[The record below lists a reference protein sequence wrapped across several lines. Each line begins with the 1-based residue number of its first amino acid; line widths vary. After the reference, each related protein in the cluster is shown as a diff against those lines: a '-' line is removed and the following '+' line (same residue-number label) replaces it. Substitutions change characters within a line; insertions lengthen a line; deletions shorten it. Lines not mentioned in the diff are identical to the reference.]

1 MTSFMIDAAELNPA
15 LKALAPITRGVV
27 KGESATAGVCEMV
40 YCRTTT
46 SGELLMATADLT
58 HKLVAAVTVPLVDFD
73 GELAEFAIGRE
84 KLKQIM
90 AIFKPD
96 EEANKPVVVE
106 VTRNKVPLRGVEQ
119 VITMTEGEIDQSPS
133 SLSFAGAKWEDLP
146 WRETLK
152 SISHNPLATQQPIE
166 GYISPTAWAKLQAA
180 TKTYGVSAMTTIS
193 GAALILLGERMIAIL
208 GAKWAQ
214 ENPPKKQHQAIQKA
228 AAAIGITAELIE
240 GTDPIDLQQ
249 AA

>member
-1 MTSFMIDAAELNPA
+1 MTSFAIDAAELNPA
-15 LKALAPITRGVV
+15 LKALSPITRGVV
-27 KGESATAGVCEMV
+27 KGEPETAGVCEMV

-106 VTRNKVPLRGVEQ
+106 VARNKVPLRGVEQ
-119 VITMTEGEIDQSPS
+119 VITMTEGGNRPIPIIIVIRRREMGRPA
-133 SLSFAGAKWEDLP
+133 LAG
-146 WRETLK
+146 
-152 SISHNPLATQQPIE
+152 NPEKCHSQP
-166 GYISPTAWAKLQAA
+166 A
-180 TKTYGVSAMTTIS
+180 
-193 GAALILLGERMIAIL
+193 
-208 GAKWAQ
+208 
-214 ENPPKKQHQAIQKA
+214 
-228 AAAIGITAELIE
+228 
-240 GTDPIDLQQ
+240 
-249 AA
+249 

>member
-1 MTSFMIDAAELNPA
+1 MTSFAIDAAELNPA
-15 LKALAPITRGVV
+15 LKALATITRGVV
-27 KGESATAGVCEMV
+27 KGEPETAGVCEMV
-40 YCRTTT
+40 YCRTTP

-119 VITMTEGEIDQSPS
+119 VITMTEGEIGQSPS

-152 SISHNPLATQQPIE
+152 SVIRNRLEQQPVE
-166 GYISPTAWAKLQAA
+166 GYISPIAWAKLQAA

-193 GAALILLGERMIAIL
+193 SAAIILLGERMVAIL

-214 ENPPKKQHQAIQKA
+214 ENPPKKQHQAIQNA
-228 AAAIGITAELIE
+228 AAAVGATAELIE
-240 GTDPIDLQQ
+240 GTDPIDLHQ

>member
-1 MTSFMIDAAELNPA
+1 MTSFAIDAAELNPA

-27 KGESATAGVCEMV
+27 KGEPETAGVCEMV

-84 KLKQIM
+84 KLKQIT

-106 VTRNKVPLRGVEQ
+106 VVRNKVPLRGVEQ

-152 SISHNPLATQQPIE
+152 SVTRNRLEQQPVE
-166 GYISPTAWAKLQAA
+166 GYISPIAWAKLQAA
-180 TKTYGVSAMTTIS
+180 TKTYGISAMTTIS
-193 GAALILLGERMIAIL
+193 SAAIILLGERMVAIL

-214 ENPPKKQHQAIQKA
+214 ENPPKKQHQAIQNA
-228 AAAIGITAELIE
+228 AAAVGATAELIE

>member
-1 MTSFMIDAAELNPA
+1 MTSFEIDAAELNPA

-27 KGESATAGVCEMV
+27 KGEPETAGVCEMV

-73 GELAEFAIGRE
+73 GELAEFALGRE

-152 SISHNPLATQQPIE
+152 SVTRNPLEQQPVE
-166 GYISPTAWAKLQAA
+166 GYISPIAWAKLQAA

-193 GAALILLGERMIAIL
+193 SAAIILLGERMVAIL

-214 ENPPKKQHQAIQKA
+214 ENPPKKQHQAIQNA
-228 AAAIGITAELIE
+228 AAAIGTTAELIE

>member
-1 MTSFMIDAAELNPA
+1 MTSFAIDAAELNPA

-27 KGESATAGVCEMV
+27 KGEPETAGVCEMV

-152 SISHNPLATQQPIE
+152 SVTRNRLEQQPVE
-166 GYISPTAWAKLQAA
+166 GYISPIAWAKLQAA

-193 GAALILLGERMIAIL
+193 SAAIILLGERMVAIL

-214 ENPPKKQHQAIQKA
+214 ENPPKKQHQAIQNA
-228 AAAIGITAELIE
+228 AAAVGATAEMIE

-249 AA
+249 EA

>member
-1 MTSFMIDAAELNPA
+1 MTSFLIDAAELNPA

-27 KGESATAGVCEMV
+27 KGEPETAGVCEMV

-152 SISHNPLATQQPIE
+152 SFIRNRLEQQPVE
-166 GYISPTAWAKLQAA
+166 GYISPIAWAKLQAA

-193 GAALILLGERMIAIL
+193 SAAIILLGERMVAIL

-214 ENPPKKQHQAIQKA
+214 ENPPKKQHQAIQNA
-228 AAAIGITAELIE
+228 AAAVGATAELIE
-240 GTDPIDLQQ
+240 GTDPIDLHQ

>member
-1 MTSFMIDAAELNPA
+1 MTSFAIDAAELNPA
-15 LKALAPITRGVV
+15 LKALSPITRGVV
-27 KGESATAGVCEMV
+27 KGEPETAGVCEMV

-106 VTRNKVPLRGVEQ
+106 VARNKVPLRGVEQ

-152 SISHNPLATQQPIE
+152 SVIRNRLEQQPVE
-166 GYISPTAWAKLQAA
+166 GYISPIAWAKLQAA

-193 GAALILLGERMIAIL
+193 SAAIILLGERMVAIL

-214 ENPPKKQHQAIQKA
+214 ENPPKKQHQAIQNA
-228 AAAIGITAELIE
+228 AAAVGATAELIE

>member
-1 MTSFMIDAAELNPA
+1 MTSFVIDAAELNPA

-27 KGESATAGVCEMV
+27 KGEPETAGVCEMV

-73 GELAEFAIGRE
+73 GELAEFALGRE

-106 VTRNKVPLRGVEQ
+106 VARNKVPLRGVEQ

-152 SISHNPLATQQPIE
+152 RVTRNPLEQQPVE
-166 GYISPTAWAKLQAA
+166 GYISPIAWAKLQAA

-193 GAALILLGERMIAIL
+193 SAAIILLGERMVAIL

-214 ENPPKKQHQAIQKA
+214 ENPPQKQHQAIKTA
-228 AAAIGITAELIE
+228 AAAIGTTAEMIE

>member
-1 MTSFMIDAAELNPA
+1 MTSFVIDAAELNPA

-27 KGESATAGVCEMV
+27 KGEPETAGVCEMV

-73 GELAEFAIGRE
+73 GELAEFALGRE
-84 KLKQIM
+84 KLKQII

-152 SISHNPLATQQPIE
+152 SVTRNPLEQQPVE
-166 GYISPTAWAKLQAA
+166 GYISPIAWAKLQAA

-193 GAALILLGERMIAIL
+193 SAAIILLGERMVAIL

-214 ENPPKKQHQAIQKA
+214 ENQPKKQHQAIQNA
-228 AAAIGITAELIE
+228 AAAIGTTAELIE

>member
-1 MTSFMIDAAELNPA
+1 MTSFVVDAAELNPA

-27 KGESATAGVCEMV
+27 KGEPETAGVCEMV

-46 SGELLMATADLT
+46 SGELMMATADLT

-90 AIFKPD
+90 AIFKPQKED
-96 EEANKPVVVE
+96 PAPVVVE
-106 VTRNKVPLRGVEQ
+106 VTRSMVPLTGAEQ
-119 VITMTEGEIDQSPS
+119 VITMTEAEVIHSPA

-152 SISHNPLATQQPIE
+152 SVTRNPLEQQPVE
-166 GYISPTAWAKLQAA
+166 GYISPIAWAKLQAA
-180 TKTYGVSAMTTIS
+180 TKTYGVSAKKTHPKNSTRQS
-193 GAALILLGERMIAIL
+193 
-208 GAKWAQ
+208 K
-214 ENPPKKQHQAIQKA
+214 PPPPQ
-228 AAAIGITAELIE
+228 
-240 GTDPIDLQQ
+240 
-249 AA
+249 

>member
-1 MTSFMIDAAELNPA
+1 MTSFLIDAAELNPA
-15 LKALAPITRGVV
+15 LKALSPITRGVV
-27 KGESATAGVCEMV
+27 KGEPETAGVCEMV
-40 YCRTTT
+40 YCRTT
-46 SGELLMATADLT
+46 SSAELLMATADLT

-84 KLKQIM
+84 KLKQIT

-106 VTRNKVPLRGVEQ
+106 VARNKVPLRGVEQ

-152 SISHNPLATQQPIE
+152 SVIRNRLEQQPVE
-166 GYISPTAWAKLQAA
+166 GYISPIAWAKLQAA

-193 GAALILLGERMIAIL
+193 SAAIILLGERMVAIL

-214 ENPPKKQHQAIQKA
+214 ENPPKKQHQAIQNA
-228 AAAIGITAELIE
+228 AAAVGATAELIE

>member
-1 MTSFMIDAAELNPA
+1 MTSFAIDAAELNPA

-27 KGESATAGVCEMV
+27 KGEPETAGVCEMV

-58 HKLVAAVTVPLVDFD
+58 HKLVAAVTVPLIDFD

-106 VTRNKVPLRGVEQ
+106 VARNKVPLRGVEQ

-152 SISHNPLATQQPIE
+152 SVTRNRLEQQPVE
-166 GYISPTAWAKLQAA
+166 GYISPIAWAKLQAA

-193 GAALILLGERMIAIL
+193 SAAIILLGERMVAIL

-214 ENPPKKQHQAIQKA
+214 ENPPKKQHQAIQNA
-228 AAAIGITAELIE
+228 AAAVGATAELIE

-249 AA
+249 TA

>member
-1 MTSFMIDAAELNPA
+1 MTSFAIDAAELNPA

-27 KGESATAGVCEMV
+27 KGEPETAGVCEMV
-40 YCRTTT
+40 YCRTTP

-84 KLKQIM
+84 KLKQIT

-106 VTRNKVPLRGVEQ
+106 VVRNKVPLRGVEQ

-152 SISHNPLATQQPIE
+152 SVIRNRLEQQPVE
-166 GYISPTAWAKLQAA
+166 GYISPIAWAKLQAA

-193 GAALILLGERMIAIL
+193 STAIILLGERMVAIL

-214 ENPPKKQHQAIQKA
+214 ENPPKKQHQAIQNA
-228 AAAIGITAELIE
+228 AAAVGATAEMIE

-249 AA
+249 EA

>member
-1 MTSFMIDAAELNPA
+1 MTSFAIDAAELNPA

-27 KGESATAGVCEMV
+27 KGEPETAGVCEMV
-40 YCRTTT
+40 YCRTTP

-84 KLKQIM
+84 KLKQIT

-152 SISHNPLATQQPIE
+152 SVTRNPLEQQPVE
-166 GYISPTAWAKLQAA
+166 GYISPIAWAKLQAA

-193 GAALILLGERMIAIL
+193 SAAIILLGERMVAIL

-214 ENPPKKQHQAIQKA
+214 ENPPKKQHQAIKTA
-228 AAAIGITAELIE
+228 AAAIGATAELIE

>member
-1 MTSFMIDAAELNPA
+1 MTSFAIDAAELNPA

-27 KGESATAGVCEMV
+27 KGEPETAGVCEMV

-58 HKLVAAVTVPLVDFD
+58 HKLVAAVTVPLIDFD

-106 VTRNKVPLRGVEQ
+106 VARNKVPLRGVEQ

-152 SISHNPLATQQPIE
+152 SVIRNRLEQQPVE
-166 GYISPTAWAKLQAA
+166 GYISPIAWAKLQAA

-193 GAALILLGERMIAIL
+193 SAAIILLGERMVAIL

-214 ENPPKKQHQAIQKA
+214 ENPPKKQHQAIQNA
-228 AAAIGITAELIE
+228 AAAVGATAELIE

>member
-1 MTSFMIDAAELNPA
+1 MTSFAIDAAELNPA

-27 KGESATAGVCEMV
+27 KGEPETAGVCEMV

-84 KLKQIM
+84 KLKQIT

-152 SISHNPLATQQPIE
+152 SVTRNRLEQQPVE
-166 GYISPTAWAKLQAA
+166 GYISPIAWAKLQAA

-193 GAALILLGERMIAIL
+193 SAAIILLGERMVAIL

-214 ENPPKKQHQAIQKA
+214 ENPPKKQHQAIQNA
-228 AAAIGITAELIE
+228 AAAVGATAEMIE

-249 AA
+249 EA